1 MSRVAARG
9 PRTLGGAGRSG
20 DTRGMTAR
28 WIVGIDG
35 SDAATDALRWAVG
48 HAGVRGASVTA
59 LGAYHVPTLMSVFAA
74 KRGFGVDELG
84 LAATAGHDVD
94 AAIEAA
100 ASSAATDPPV
110 IEASVLEGQAQHV
123 LVDASAD
130 AALLVLG
137 RTGSGGLR
145 HQLLG
150 SVSQYCV
157 THAASPVAVVPP
169 GCAERVAA
177 TIAVGFDGSDH
188 AAAALRW
195 ALEFAGADVQVR
207 AIAAIEVAAWMDGD
221 VSRDRFADDL
231 ELEKQRIIEA
241 LDVVDVD
248 GRAERS
254 IVLGSAREALADAQA
269 TADLMV
275 VGTRGHGRLT
285 AGLLGSVST
294 WLLHDA
300 DVPVVIV
307 PDH

>member
-1 MSRVAARG
+1 
-9 PRTLGGAGRSG
+9 
-20 DTRGMTAR
+20 MTAR

-35 SDAATDALRWAVG
+35 SVAATDALRWAVG
-48 HAGVRGASVTA
+48 HADARGATVTA
-59 LGAYHVPTLMSVFAA
+59 LGAYHVPPLMSVFVA

-100 ASSAATDPPV
+100 SPSAGGSSATDVTP
-110 IEASVLEGQAQHV
+110 IEAVVMEGQAQHV
-123 LVDASAD
+123 LVDAAVD

-145 HQLLG
+145 DQLLG

-157 THAASPVAVVPP
+157 THAASPVAIVPP
-169 GCAERVAA
+169 GCAERVTR

-195 ALEFAGADVQVR
+195 ALGFASAGVEGEVEVR

-221 VSRDRFADDL
+221 VSHERFADDL
-231 ELEKQRIIEA
+231 ELEKQRIAEA
-241 LDVVDVD
+241 LDAVDVD
-248 GRAERS
+248 GRAERL
-254 IVLGSAREALADAQA
+254 IVLGGVREALAEAQDA
-269 TADLMV
+269 ADLMV
-275 VGTRGHGRLT
+275 VGTRGHGRFT

-294 WLLHDA
+294 WLLHGA
-300 DVPVVIV
+300 EVPVVIV

>member
-1 MSRVAARG
+1 M
-9 PRTLGGAGRSG
+9 RSG
-20 DTRGMTAR
+20 DTRAMTVR

-48 HAGVRGASVTA
+48 HAGVRGVSITA
-59 LGAYHVPTLMSVFAA
+59 LGAYHVPALMSVFVA

-100 ASSAATDPPV
+100 SSNTAEGASV
-110 IEASVLEGQAQHV
+110 IEAEVTEGQAQQV

-130 AALLVLG
+130 AGLLVLG

-169 GCAERVAA
+169 GCAERVTG

-195 ALEFAGADVQVR
+195 ALEFAGSETGDAGSGVVVR
-207 AIAAIEVAAWMDGD
+207 VIAAIEIAAWLDGD
-221 VSRDRFADDL
+221 VSRERFADDL
-231 ELEKQRIIEA
+231 ELEKQRIIDA
-241 LDVVDVD
+241 LDAVDVD
-248 GRAERS
+248 RRAERS
-254 IVLGSAREALADAQA
+254 IVLGGVREALAEAQA

-294 WLLHDA
+294 WLLHGA
-300 DVPVVIV
+300 EVPVVIV

>member
-1 MSRVAARG
+1 
-9 PRTLGGAGRSG
+9 
-20 DTRGMTAR
+20 MTAR

-48 HAGVRGASVTA
+48 HAEVRGASVTA
-59 LGAYHVPTLMSVFAA
+59 LSAYHVPTLMSVFAA

-94 AAIEAA
+94 AAIEAVA
-100 ASSAATDPPV
+100 ASAPASTGAASLAIEPSV
-110 IEASVLEGQAQHV
+110 IEGQAQHV
-123 LVDASAD
+123 LVDASEN

-157 THAASPVAVVPP
+157 THAASPVAIVPP
-169 GCAERVAA
+169 ACADRATS

-188 AAAALRW
+188 AAAALQW
-195 ALEFAGADVQVR
+195 ALEFAGAEVRVR

-221 VSRDRFADDL
+221 VSRERFADDL
-231 ELEKQRIIEA
+231 ELEKQRITDA
-241 LDVVDVD
+241 LDAVDVD
-248 GRAERS
+248 RRAERS
-254 IVLGSAREALADAQA
+254 IVLGGVREALADAQA
-269 TADLMV
+269 AADLMV
-275 VGTRGHGRLT
+275 VGTRGHGRLA

-294 WLLHDA
+294 WLLSDA
-300 DVPVVIV
+300 TVPVVIV
-307 PDH
+307 PVH

>member
-1 MSRVAARG
+1 MSRAAG
-9 PRTLGGAGRSG
+9 SRTLGGAVRSG
-20 DTRGMTAR
+20 DTQGMTAR

-48 HAGVRGASVTA
+48 HAGTRGASVTA
-59 LGAYHVPTLMSVFAA
+59 IGAYHVPTLMSVFAA

-94 AAIEAA
+94 AAIAA
-100 ASSAATDPPV
+100 TASSAASA
-110 IEASVLEGQAQHV
+110 IEASVVEGQAQHV
-123 LVDASAD
+123 LVDASTD

-145 HQLLG
+145 LQLLG

-169 GCAERVAA
+169 GCAERVCA

-195 ALEFAGADVQVR
+195 ALGFAGTEVHVR
-207 AIAAIEVAAWMDGD
+207 VIAAIEVAAWMDGD
-221 VSRDRFADDL
+221 ISRERFADDL
-231 ELEKQRIIEA
+231 EHEQQRIIQA
-241 LDVVDVD
+241 IDDID
-248 GRAERS
+248 ADQRAERS
-254 IVLGSAREALADAQA
+254 IVFSGAREALAEAQ
-269 TADLMV
+269 TSADLMV
-275 VGTRGHGRLT
+275 VGTRGHGRLA

-300 DVPVVIV
+300 TVPVVIV